1 MRERGSALLVAIVS
15 VMVLLLISGVF
26 FSLITDQM
34 KSNSYEER
42 AIKSYY
48 LAQAGLFYGVA
59 KLKSGFVPELFV
71 TSDGKKRS
79 AVEPHDDPF
88 EYGGQFTVQW
98 EEYESGYKIYS
109 TGSYGEDTGQ
119 VDRTLQGYYKTSATG
134 GTPGDIPEEYLIQEL
149 LVDGDYGDGNS
160 KFVFSNVIELGDTL
174 PVYLNQ
180 GIYIFLTN
188 KSGKIRKSS
197 MYTHNVRLSLQNSD
211 EDTIDLTDN
220 IKTKNVDDEDVFLPR
235 DTAETGY
242 KYMIPNF
249 IEGSSEKIFITYTG
263 NEKVRLVVEGYISN
277 KADDYDETRDQTG
290 TIVNIFVISTD
301 DGLIWQIEQ

>member
-15 VMVLLLISGVF
+15 VMILLLISGVF
-26 FSLITDQM
+26 FSLVTDQM

-48 LAQAGLFYGVA
+48 MAQAGLFYGVA

-71 TSDGKKRS
+71 ASDGKNRS
-79 AVEPHDDPF
+79 AEELHDDVF

-109 TGSYGEDTGQ
+109 TGSYGKDTGQ
-119 VDRTLQGYYKTSATG
+119 VDRILQGYYKTSSTG

-149 LVDGDYGDGNS
+149 LVDGEYGSGNS
-160 KFVFSNVIELGDTL
+160 KFVFSNLIDLDNTL

-188 KSGKIRKSS
+188 KAGNTRESS

-220 IKTKNVDDEDVFLPR
+220 IKIGNQSLSRIDNTE
-235 DTAETGY
+235 Y
-242 KYMIPNF
+242 KYQIPNF

-277 KADDYDETRDQTG
+277 KADSYDVTRDQTG
-290 TIVNIFVISTD
+290 TIVNIYVISTD

>member
-15 VMVLLLISGVF
+15 VMILLLISGVF
-26 FSLITDQM
+26 FSLVTDQM

-79 AVEPHDDPF
+79 AVEPHNDPF

-98 EEYESGYKIYS
+98 EEYESGYKVYS
-109 TGSYGEDTGQ
+109 TGSYGKDTGQ
-119 VDRTLQGYYKTSATG
+119 VDRILQGYYKISSTG

-149 LVDGDYGDGNS
+149 LVEGDYGNGNS
-160 KFVFSNVIELGDTL
+160 KFVFSNVNHVDNTL

-188 KSGKIRKSS
+188 KSGNTRESS
-197 MYTHNVRLSLQNSD
+197 KYTHNVRLSLQNSAG
-211 EDTIDLTDN
+211 DTIDLTNN
-220 IKTKNVDDEDVFLPR
+220 IKIGNQILSRVDNTE
-235 DTAETGY
+235 Y
-242 KYMIPNF
+242 KYQIPNF
-249 IEGSSEKIFITYTG
+249 IEGSTEQIFITYTG
-263 NEKVRLVVEGYISN
+263 IEKVSLVVEGYISN
-277 KADDYDETRDQTG
+277 KADRYDETRDQTG
-290 TIVNIFVISTD
+290 TIVNIFVRSTD